1 MNYVNE
7 GNFKQEVLDYQ
18 GIVLVDFYADWC
30 PPCKMLSPI
39 LEELSNDT
47 NLKAKIVKLNV
58 DENNKIAI
66 DYMVRSVPT
75 IIYFKSG
82 KMVDKVVGFEDKETI
97 LKRIENIS

>member
-7 GNFKQEVLDYQ
+7 ENFSQEVLSYE
-18 GIVLVDFYADWC
+18 GIVLVDFYTDWC

-39 LEELSNDT
+39 LEELSNDN
-47 NLKAKIVKLNV
+47 NLKAKIVKLNI
-58 DENNKIAI
+58 DENNKIAM
-66 DYMVRSVPT
+66 DYTITSVPT

-82 KMVDKVVGFEDKETI
+82 KIMAKVVGFEDKETI

>member
-1 MNYVNE
+1 MKRINE
-7 GNFKQEVLDYQ
+7 ENFSQEVLDYQ
-18 GIVLVDFYADWC
+18 GIVLVDFYTNWC

-39 LEELSNDT
+39 LEELSNDN

-58 DENNKIAI
+58 DENNKIAM
-66 DYMVRSVPT
+66 DYAVMSVPT

-82 KMVDKVVGFEDKETI
+82 KMVNKVVGFEDKETI